1 MEPLNRMDRVMRSG
15 AVIWACLLTLLVL
28 VVAILSSTVGM
39 TLGVWIFA
47 VVCAVAVRAD
57 ACDGTLRGPGRC

>member
-28 VVAILSSTVGM
+28 VVAILSSTIGM

-47 VVCAVAVRAD
+47 VVCAVAM
-57 ACDGTLRGPGRC
+57 GISGLFMLRRYFG